1 MSQGKIDGEKI
12 GAISKPAGI
21 AKIEVMRN
29 EVKAWK
35 AEINRMNAIVN
46 GQVTV
51 EETRIKQ
58 IRRYPPWDM

>member
-1 MSQGKIDGEKI
+1 MSQGKIGGEKI
-12 GAISKPAGI
+12 GAASKPAGI

-35 AEINRMNAIVN
+35 AEKNRMNAIVN